1 MTRVPWRTGVLLAL
15 LPLVFTGKAFL
26 RGDLYGPADLY
37 FQHEPWKAVA
47 AENGVHRIHNPI
59 LSDLAFA
66 NLPWRAAVREAFV
79 NGRLPLWNRFVLG
92 GNPLLGT
99 AQAAV
104 FHPSTWLGLFLPLA
118 LSWTYSCAF
127 TIFLALL
134 CGWLYFRELCRSDT
148 AALVG
153 AVGWGF
159 STFVLFWGGWA
170 VGPSIV
176 GFPLLLLGLRRLA
189 RGGENGFAI
198 TAAALVLSATG
209 GHPETL
215 FHSIAAGGVYF
226 LWELFAREARSRAG
240 RAIGGALGAGL
251 LAAALAAPVLLPL
264 LEALPHSAE
273 YTFRREALAKEGSR
287 QSVPALEAARRLRPA
302 VLPFAHGIYGQ
313 SPVQERRQDGSGM
326 PLAYAGAVLF
336 PLAVMGLRRRI
347 QTPHTGPVPERE
359 RWVLFAFLLL
369 GLAYGASAPLLLDA
383 TSRLPG
389 FALALNYRLVFLA
402 PLGLA
407 GLAALGADRIAA
419 TEAARRLATAALLVA
434 VALTVGYLSSW
445 RVYESRELPDDF
457 LRQSIALEAVPV
469 VGLAIAAAWLRKRPA
484 GLAVV
489 ALALLVGQ
497 RFLEMRDTYPTL
509 PARSLAPP
517 LPMLAAFPATA
528 EPRRVVATG
537 AVFRPNGAALYGLED
552 VRGYESLVLNR
563 FAETYRLWCRSQ
575 HASHNRVDDLTRPF
589 LSFLN
594 ARYAIAEPGAPAP
607 AGWSVVIRGREG
619 TLLEN
624 SRALPRAFA
633 PARVRYQPDERK
645 RLAEMAEEKDFGEVA
660 WFEEPP
666 HPGSPAA
673 RSLGTATFGRGRDF
687 LSARGDPSRSPAEG
701 EGANGRASVTVRE
714 IGTDLVVEADVRERA
729 LVATSI
735 PGWPGWRASDG
746 GSEVALTTVNHA
758 FVGFWLEPGRHSV
771 RLHYLPGSFLL
782 GSALAGATLLA
793 GSFRLVI
800 RRKRR

>member
-1 MTRVPWRTGVLLAL
+1 
-15 LPLVFTGKAFL
+15 
-26 RGDLYGPADLY
+26 
-37 FQHEPWKAVA
+37 
-47 AENGVHRIHNPI
+47 
-59 LSDLAFA
+59 
-66 NLPWRAAVREAFV
+66 VREAFV

-104 FHPSTWLGLFLPLA
+104 FHPSTWLGLYLPLA

-134 CGWLYFRELCRSDT
+134 CGWLFFRELCRSDT

-159 STFVLFWGGWA
+159 STFVLFWDGWA
-170 VGPSIV
+170 VGPSIA

-189 RGGENGFAI
+189 RGGGNGFAI
-198 TAAALVLSATG
+198 TAAALLLSATG

-215 FHSIAAGGVYF
+215 FHCVAAAGVYF
-226 LWELFAREARSRAG
+226 LFELFARDARPRAG

-273 YTFRREALAKEGSR
+273 YASRHEALAKEGSR

-302 VLPFAHGIYGQ
+302 VLPFAHGIYGK
-313 SPVQERRQDGSGM
+313 SPVQESRHDGSGM

-336 PLAVMGLRRRI
+336 PLAVGGLLSGA
-347 QTPHTGPVPERE
+347 QSRE
-359 RWVLFAFLLL
+359 RWIFLAFVLFGF
-369 GLAYGASAPLLLDA
+369 AYGASAPLLLDL

-407 GLAALGADRIAA
+407 GLAAFGADRIAA
-419 TEAARRLATAALLVA
+419 GEPAQRLATGSLLIA
-434 VALTVGYLSSW
+434 VALIVGFLSSSP
-445 RVYESRELPDDF
+445 VYRGRGLPDDF
-457 LRQSIALEAVPV
+457 LRAQIGYEVVPLV
-469 VGLAIAAAWLRKRPA
+469 VLAIAAAALSRRPRD
-484 GLAVV
+484 V
-489 ALALLVGQ
+489 AAAALVLLVGQ
-497 RFLEMRDTYPTL
+497 RFLEMRGTYPTL
-509 PARSLAPP
+509 PARSLASP
-517 LPMLAAFPATA
+517 LPILAALPATA

-563 FAETYRLWCRSQ
+563 FAETYPLWCRPQ

-589 LSFLN
+589 LAFVN
-594 ARYAIAEPGAPAP
+594 ARYAIAEAGASAPPG
-607 AGWSVVIRGREG
+607 WTVVASGRDG

-624 SRALPRAFA
+624 PRALPRAFV
-633 PARVRYQPDERK
+633 PGSVRVETDARK
-645 RLAEMAEEKDFGEVA
+645 RLREMGEATDFGETA
-660 WFEEPP
+660 WLSEAPLTPP
-666 HPGSPAA
+666 PG
-673 RSLGTATFGRGRDF
+673 RSLRENATFGRGRELF
-687 LSARGDPSRSPAEG
+687 EARETPRAPPPPAGRGSSR
-701 EGANGRASVTVRE
+701 VTVRE
-714 IGTDLVVEADVRERA
+714 IGADLVVEADVAGRA
-729 LVATSI
+729 LVVTSV
-735 PGWPGWRASDG
+735 PDWPGWRASDG
-746 GSEVALTTVNHA
+746 SREIPLTTVNHA
-758 FVGFWLEPGRHSV
+758 FVGFWLPAGRHVV

-782 GSALAGATLLA
+782 GSALAAAAVVGVAVVAVL
-793 GSFRLVI
+793 
-800 RRKRR
+800 RRRRAIP